1 MGEGGKAR
9 GKRQE
14 KGTGNREQ
22 GTEGKRGEGRG
33 ERKTTS
39 DNPPLSWEDLGW
51 VSLLIRR

>member
-22 GTEGKRGEGRG
+22 GTGNRRQEGRG
-33 ERKTTS
+33 ERGEE
-39 DNPPLSWEDLGW
+39 NNIG
-51 VSLLIRR
+51 